1 MGTWEIIGGIAAIV
15 TIIGG
20 VVGATKAGRKWIKKK
35 WQSIIRCKPR
45 LPKETIRAIPRDR
58 SAWWSMGSVHGK
70 PAMQVVSDWFVTN
83 ISDREVLICKVR
95 IKKPK
100 TSGSII
106 VRHPNKNIYGTYGI
120 PAGFT
125 TDARIDF
132 WIQPPKLKE
141 GDVLEARYEII
152 DQLGNIHRTEKVR
165 HVSTL
170 KKKEERLETK
180 LESVSDISN
189 PVEKEV
195 VSVLQ
200 AEIDRYAG
208 CGRIVGGLGSVTA
221 TYQGRTLIG
230 VGSDTRKADSPELQ
244 SIIPD
249 PENAKIWSDNGESL
263 IRYYATLDDQK
274 KKDFVIALVSRISKD
289 TPYSD
294 IGYFIL
300 YVLFR
305 SGNMTEALTP
315 AKEKLQGDSKY
326 GFSDMLRLLDGFLK
340 YEPQDFTI
348 EMLDQIEMFTKRI
361 TEHTFGIGERM
372 RAIRALLL
380 AKCLAANE

>member
-1 MGTWEIIGGIAAIV
+1 MGFWEIIKGLAALVAVIGGIVA
-15 TIIGG
+15 
-20 VVGATKAGRKWIKKK
+20 ATKAGRKWIKGK
-35 WQSIIRCKPR
+35 WQSLTRYKPK
-45 LPKETIRAIPRDR
+45 LPKETIRAIPKDR
-58 SAWWSMGSVHGK
+58 SAWWSTGSVHGK

-83 ISDREVLICKVR
+83 ISDREALICKVR
-95 IKKPK
+95 IRKYRTTGYILVK
-100 TSGSII
+100 
-106 VRHPNKNIYGTYGI
+106 HPNQNVYGTYGI

-132 WIQPPKLKE
+132 WIQPPNRKE
-141 GDVLEARYEII
+141 GDELEVKYEII
-152 DQLGNIHRTEKVR
+152 DQLGNVHRTEKVR
-165 HVSTL
+165 HASSP
-170 KKKEERLETK
+170 KKKEEKLETR
-180 LESVSDISN
+180 LESVCEISN

-208 CGRIVGGLGSVTA
+208 CGRRVGGLGSIMT
-221 TYQGRTLIG
+221 TYQGRTLNG

-249 PENAKIWSDNGESL
+249 PENASIWSDNGEAL

-274 KKDFVIALVSRISKD
+274 KRDFVKALVTRISRD

-305 SGNMTEALTP
+305 TGNLVETLTP

-326 GFSDMLRLLDGFLK
+326 GFSDLLILLDGFLK

-348 EMLDQIEMFTKRI
+348 EMLDQIEMFTKGI
-361 TEHTFGIGERM
+361 TEHVFGIGERM

-380 AKCLAANE
+380 AKRLATAE